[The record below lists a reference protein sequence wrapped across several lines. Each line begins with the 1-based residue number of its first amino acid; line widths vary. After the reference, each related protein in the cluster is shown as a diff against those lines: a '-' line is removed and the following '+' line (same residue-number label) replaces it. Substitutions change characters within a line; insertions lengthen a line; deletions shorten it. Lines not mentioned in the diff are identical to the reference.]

1 MQLKTILN
9 RVEMQ
14 PSFVYESMRFIG
26 GPDSPDMAIEV
37 AVRPRAN
44 SRPRCSGC
52 GQTGPGY
59 DTQQPRRFE
68 FVPLWGIAVFLV
80 YTMRR
85 VHCRQCGVR
94 VEAVPWASGKHHLT
108 DSYTWFLARWARR
121 LSWKEV
127 AEVFHTSWRKVFR
140 SVEQAVEWGRAHQC
154 LDGVEAIG
162 IDEIKWKRGYRFLTL
177 VYQIDAG
184 RRRLLW
190 VGENRRAKTLLRF
203 FRWFGRERSAS
214 LEFICSDMWRPY
226 LNVVAKKAAQAAHVL
241 DRFHIAEKMS
251 TAINEI
257 RAQEAR
263 ELKAEGYEPILK
275 NTRWLL
281 LKRSENLTE
290 KQEPRLAELLQYNL
304 RAVRAY
310 LLKEDFQFFWE
321 YRSPYWAGQFLDRW
335 CTRTMRSRL
344 EPLKKVARSL
354 RSHRALLLN
363 WFHAK
368 GAISAAAVEGFNN
381 KAKLTMR
388 KAYGFRTYR
397 AMEVALYHTLG
408 DLPDPPVTHRF
419 C

>member
-1 MQLKTILN
+1 MK
-9 RVEMQ
+9 
-14 PSFVYESMRFIG
+14 
-26 GPDSPDMAIEV
+26 
-37 AVRPRAN
+37 
-44 SRPRCSGC
+44 
-52 GQTGPGY
+52 
-59 DTQQPRRFE
+59 
-68 FVPLWGIAVFLV
+68 
-80 YTMRR
+80 
-85 VHCRQCGVR
+85 
-94 VEAVPWASGKHHLT
+94 
-108 DSYTWFLARWARR
+108 
-121 LSWKEV
+121 
-127 AEVFHTSWRKVFR
+127 
-140 SVEQAVEWGRAHQC
+140 
-154 LDGVEAIG
+154 
-162 IDEIKWKRGYRFLTL
+162 
-177 VYQIDAG
+177 
-184 RRRLLW
+184 
-190 VGENRRAKTLLRF
+190 
-203 FRWFGRERSAS
+203 
-214 LEFICSDMWRPY
+214 FICSDMWRPY